1 MFLALKKDQILNLMA
16 MGARPSHK
24 GNHPRY
30 AIVKERIG
38 LEIR

>member
-1 MFLALKKDQILNLMA
+1 VG
-16 MGARPSHK
+16 GARPSHK